1 MKAMQPL
8 KIFKSLLYIA
18 IAVCSLKGYASAQD
32 IAPQKEK
39 DLEGKMKQLELKI
52 QNMQTKMDSIKANQ
66 RKVTSVV
73 VDGQEVLTVN
83 GFHSSSS
90 TTSTAKG
97 PAIAAVPNPRSI
109 TSVNINGK
117 SFSPLNKIITSNF
130 SMNYDAPDN
139 KLAEKIKSGE
149 VKLKI
154 KTFSKAYNVSSG
166 DKLQIDN
173 RYGKVVVNTWNKN
186 EFKVDVEIKAMANED
201 DDAQKLLDGVSITD
215 SKDSWLVSFITHI
228 DSQGNNSWGI
238 WNSNG
243 KSTVR
248 KVEVN
253 YTVYMPAK
261 NALEITNRY
270 GSTILPDFD
279 GKLLINTSY
288 GGGFSAKT
296 LSNPDNDIN
305 IRYADV
311 NIEAM
316 NGGNLSCQYGNMV
329 KIGTANNITL
339 DTRYVSTD
347 INRIKTAGN
356 ISVHYGAGLKIGD
369 IDKSMKSLNISSSYA
384 GVLIGL
390 KKDNNFDFDVTTRYN
405 TFTYNNDLVKVTT
418 KSPGDDDR
426 HFTSTKNYKG
436 YVGKNNSD
444 AKITITTN
452 YQGVQF
458 Q

>member
-1 MKAMQPL
+1 MQAL
-8 KIFKSLLYIA
+8 KIFKPLIYIIIA
-18 IAVCSLKGYASAQD
+18 IFGITGYASAQN
-32 IAPQKEK
+32 IPVQKEK
-39 DLEGKMKQLELKI
+39 DLEEKMKQLELKL
-52 QNMQTKMDSIKANQ
+52 QNMQTKMDSMKANQ
-66 RKVTSVV
+66 RKVTSVTV
-73 VDGQEVLTVN
+73 EGQEVLTVN
-83 GFHSSSS
+83 GYCGLSSARS
-90 TTSTAKG
+90 TVKG
-97 PAIAAVPNPRSI
+97 PIIAAIPYARSI

-117 SFSPLNKIITSNF
+117 TFSPLSKVITSNF
-130 SMNYDAPDN
+130 STNYDAPDI

-149 VKLKI
+149 VKLKV
-154 KTFSKAYNVSSG
+154 KAFSKAYNVSSG

-201 DDAQKLLDGVSITD
+201 EDAQKLLDGVSITD

-238 WNSNG
+238 WSSNG

-270 GSTILPDFD
+270 GSTVLPDFD

-296 LSNPDNDIN
+296 LSNPENDIN

-311 NIEAM
+311 NIEVM
-316 NGGNLSCQYGNMV
+316 NGGNLSCQYGNLV

-339 DTRYVSTD
+339 DTRYVSAD
-347 INRIKTAGN
+347 INRLKTAGN

-369 IDKSMKSLNISSSYA
+369 IDKSMKNLNISSSYA

-405 TFTYNNDLVKVTT
+405 TFTYNNDVVKVIT

-426 HFTSTKNYKG
+426 HFSSTKNYKG
-436 YVGKNNSD
+436 YVGKSNSD